1 MNGQRIL
8 CAHLPAA
15 SVAQAR
21 ALAEACLRSS
31 SQVALREGHDG
42 PSAVFLEA
50 GRSGWLYAPEGLR
63 ARVQAAARRLGVP
76 EPLSF
81 GWGEHAAEAYAQARW
96 GAALPLEALH
106 AYASPFLEHAE
117 AEQLVTGFIGVFHQ
131 LGLQRL
137 QDFAHLPLRSL
148 EARFGPQAALLRS
161 RVLGAWDMAWPRFE
175 PEPVLEELV
184 DTRQV
189 ETQDGISAGEALL
202 FHLKR
207 CCDRVSA
214 RLGGRGSR
222 AAAIELDLGMQRLGE
237 RGQQWRTLRVELP
250 VPQGGAL
257 GLLRVLRERVD
268 VEWQQRPASG
278 AINQVRL
285 RVSRYG
291 PGLGAQ
297 RHLWDKK
304 EEDAEAWAAL
314 INRLRQRLG
323 EDEVFL
329 GELVQRYLPERAWKR
344 AFPQQ
349 PSHASHTAA
358 PFPLR
363 QAQGRLQGEG
373 ASTGVQPADAGEVP
387 KAEVP
392 RPTRLLREALP
403 LLQQGDLLAHAPSR
417 RSWHAVQWT
426 GPERLSGEW
435 WDDPR
440 GLGYARDYYEVRTQ
454 EGERLWVYKVE
465 GAEGSALWWQ
475 GVFD

>member
-8 CAHLPAA
+8 CIHLPVA

-63 ARVQAAARRLGVP
+63 ARVLASARRLGVP
-76 EPLSF
+76 EPWGF
-81 GWGEHAAEAYAQARW
+81 GWGQDPAAAYAQARW
-96 GAALPLEALH
+96 GAGLPLEALH
-106 AYASPFLEHAE
+106 AYASPFLEHGE
-117 AEQLVTGFIGVFHQ
+117 AEQLVAGFISVFRQ
-131 LGLQRL
+131 LGLRDL
-137 QDFAHLPLRSL
+137 AGFAQLPLRSL
-148 EARFGPQAALLRS
+148 ESRFGPQAALLRS
-161 RVLGAWDMAWPRFE
+161 RVLGQWDMAWPRFE
-175 PEPVLEELV
+175 PEPVIEELA

-202 FHLKR
+202 FHLKQ
-207 CCDRVSA
+207 CCDRLSA
-214 RLGGRGSR
+214 RLGGRGLR
-222 AAAIELDLGMQRLGE
+222 AAGLELDLGMQRLGE
-237 RGQQWRTLRVELP
+237 RGQAWRTLRVELP

-268 VEWQQRPASG
+268 AEWQARPAVG
-278 AINQVRL
+278 AITQVRL
-285 RVSRYG
+285 RVSRHA

-297 RHLWDKK
+297 RHLWEKK

-349 PSHASHTAA
+349 PTPNTAA
-358 PFPLR
+358 PFPK
-363 QAQGRLQGEG
+363 GEG
-373 ASTGVQPADAGEVP
+373 ASTGVQPGDAGEVP
-387 KAEVP
+387 VEVP

-417 RSWHAVQWT
+417 RSWHALRWT

-440 GLGYARDYYEVRTQ
+440 GLGYARDYYQVQTQ

-465 GAEGSALWWQ
+465 GAEGPALWWQ

>member
-8 CAHLPAA
+8 CVHVPAA
-15 SVAQAR
+15 SAAQAR

-31 SQVALREGHDG
+31 SQVALREGHAG

-50 GRSGWLYAPEGLR
+50 GRSGWLYGPEGLR
-63 ARVQAAARRLGVP
+63 VRVLAAARRLGFP

-81 GWGEHAAEAYAQARW
+81 GWGGHAAEAYAQARW
-96 GAALPLEALH
+96 GPALPLEALH

-117 AEQLVTGFIGVFHQ
+117 AEQLVASFIGVFKQ
-131 LGLQRL
+131 LGLRRL
-137 QDFAHLPLRSL
+137 EDFARLPLRSL
-148 EARFGPQAALLRS
+148 ESRFGPQAALLRS

-175 PEPVLEELV
+175 PEPMLEELV

-202 FHLKR
+202 FHLKQ

-222 AAAIELDLGMQRLGE
+222 AAGLELDFGMQRLGQ

-268 VEWQQRPASG
+268 VEWQQRPAGG
-278 AINQVRL
+278 AITQVRL
-285 RVSRYG
+285 RVSRYA

-344 AFPQQ
+344 AFPHQ
-349 PSHASHTAA
+349 PMPHVAA
-358 PFPLR
+358 PSPLR
-363 QAQGRLQGEG
+363 PGSGQAPG
-373 ASTGVQPADAGEVP
+373 GVRVE
-387 KAEVP
+387 EVP
-392 RPTRLLREALP
+392 RPTRLLKEALP

-435 WDDPR
+435 WDDPK

-465 GAEGSALWWQ
+465 GAEGPALWWQ